1 MKIACLILAHKNAQ
15 QLKRLCDVLSYNGLY
30 VFIHIDRKWKL
41 TEEDRSILASLKE
54 KCHIIDTRISTF
66 LDHRSLVD
74 ASLALVREARDK
86 VNPTYYILMSA
97 QDYPIKPIRDLKE
110 LLKSNYPKPYIDC
123 TPYDNSNWVYHK
135 FKWSTLCYYVENIKH
150 HCKSVFLRRVINRIF
165 WDIERLLIP
174 TPLTT
179 YNRLKKHGV
188 QLYGGS
194 AWWCL
199 PDKAIDDILNDIDT
213 HIKLF
218 ELYQKTYTPEETF
231 FQTYIMRSSVANLV
245 DINPPEARAQ
255 NSLTYANFETSTKKF
270 AGHPHI
276 ITVDDWKWL
285 NKRPEY
291 IARKFDLSV
300 DSAILDTIDSE
311 ILK

>member
-1 MKIACLILAHKNAQ
+1 MKIACLILAHKNSQ
-15 QLKRLCDVLSYNGLY
+15 QLKRLCDVLSRNGFF
-30 VFIHIDRKWKL
+30 VFIHLDLKWKL
-41 TEEDRSILASLKE
+41 TEEDRSIFASLKE
-54 KCHIIDTRISTF
+54 KCHIIDTKISTF

-97 QDYPIKPIRDLKE
+97 QDYPIKPLRELKE
-110 LLKSNYPKPYIDC
+110 LLNTNYPKPYIDC

-135 FKWSTLCYYVENIKH
+135 FKWSILSYYVENIKH
-150 HCKSVFLRRVINRIF
+150 HCKSFFIRRVINRF
-165 WDIERLLIP
+165 FRDVEMAFLP
-174 TPLTT
+174 TSLTT

-199 PDKAIDDILNDIDT
+199 PDKAIDDIMLDISSN
-213 HIKLF
+213 KQLF

-245 DINPPEARAQ
+245 DINPPEARTQ
-255 NSLTYANFETSTKKF
+255 NCLTYANFETPTKKF
-270 AGHPHI
+270 CGHPYI
-276 ITVDDWKWL
+276 ITADDWKWL
-285 NKRPEY
+285 KNRSEY
-291 IARKFDLSV
+291 FARKFDVSV
-300 DSAILDTIDSE
+300 DSVILDMIDSE